1 MVELELGLEEEIVK
15 NNELEKENA
24 RLKQQNAFLEEER
37 TNGEKEMK
45 AENDGLRQAI
55 EKYREEV
62 EEL

>member
-15 NNELEKENA
+15 NNELEKEIA

-45 AENDGLRQAI
+45 AENDGLRQAV

>member
-15 NNELEKENA
+15 NNELEKEIA

>member
-15 NNELEKENA
+15 NNELEKEIA
-24 RLKQQNAFLEEER
+24 RLRQQNAFLEEER

-45 AENDGLRQAI
+45 AECDGLRQAI